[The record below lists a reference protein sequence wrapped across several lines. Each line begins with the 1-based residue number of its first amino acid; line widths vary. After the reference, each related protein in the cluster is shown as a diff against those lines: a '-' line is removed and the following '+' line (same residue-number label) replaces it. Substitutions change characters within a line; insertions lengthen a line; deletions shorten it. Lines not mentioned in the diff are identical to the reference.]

1 MTHLRLDTMK
11 LGEHFDFTY
20 LSLGAGVQSSALL
33 VLSCLDER
41 VPKCD
46 VAVFA
51 DTGDEP
57 QYVYDYLDI
66 LTDFGSQHGVK
77 IVKATRGVLSE
88 ETRQSKIHGTRS
100 ASIPLF
106 TKNADGSE
114 GMLRRQCTSD
124 YKIAPIQK
132 KVRELLGYKPRQ
144 RIKENVRAMLGI
156 SMDEMTRMKE
166 SNLSWIMNCFPL
178 IDLELRREHCIE
190 IMKEAGLPEPLKSAC
205 VYCPYHSDNHWQWL
219 KEEHPLEFGKAV
231 EFDNLIRDLSAK
243 NIQQKAFLHR
253 GRVPLSEVE
262 FKVGDK
268 NQVDMFNNEC
278 EGMCG
283 V

>member
-1 MTHLRLDTMK
+1 MIGLDTIK
-11 LGEHFDFTY
+11 LGKDFDYTY

-33 VLSCLDER
+33 VLSCTDDR
-41 VPKCD
+41 IPKPD
-46 VAVFA
+46 VAIFA

-88 ETRQSKIHGTRS
+88 ETRQSKLLGTRS

-124 YKIAPIQK
+124 YKIDPIQK

-166 SNLSWIMNCFPL
+166 SNLTWIMNCFPL

-205 VYCPYHSDNHWQWL
+205 VYCPYHSDDHWQWL
-219 KEEHPLEFGKAV
+219 KDEHPLEFGKAV

-243 NIQQKAFLHR
+243 NVQQTAFVHR
-253 GRVPLSEVE
+253 SCVPLAQVE
-262 FKVGDK
+262 FNTGDPD
-268 NQVDMFNNEC
+268 QVDMFNNEC

>member
-1 MTHLRLDTMK
+1 MTWLNTIKMD
-11 LGEHFDFTY
+11 EEFDYTY

-33 VLSCLDER
+33 VLSCIDDR
-41 VPKCD
+41 VPKPN
-46 VAVFA
+46 VAIFA

-57 QYVYDYLDI
+57 EYVYDYLDI
-66 LTDFGSQHGVK
+66 LTDFGSQHGVEV
-77 IVKATRGVLSE
+77 VKATRGVLSE
-88 ETRQSKIHGTRS
+88 QTRHSKLHGTRS

-114 GMLRRQCTSD
+114 GMLRRQCTTD

-166 SNLSWIMNCFPL
+166 SNLAWIMNSFPL
-178 IDLELRREHCIE
+178 IDLGLRREHCIE

-219 KEEHPLEFGKAV
+219 KDEHPLEFEKAV
-231 EFDNLIRDLSAK
+231 DFDNLIRDLSAK
-243 NIQQKAFLHR
+243 NVQQTAFLHR